1 MATMWKKTLAY
12 LGLVEEPYDDDYA
25 DIPDEGMAGPRVRG
39 GPSPYE
45 SPPPRPEPSNVRR
58 IAPPRPGGDP
68 GGPSGGQFS
77 PGQYSQGQYGQGQ
90 YGSAGGYGSSPSL
103 TTVRTP
109 ASGAK
114 VHVTNPSTFNDVE
127 EVGEHF
133 RNGIPVIMNLA
144 GASESVAKRMLDF
157 ASGLI
162 YGLDGR
168 IERVGDRVF
177 LLTPQGV
184 DVSTE
189 ERRRLSERGFFNQ
202 A

>member
-1 MATMWKKTLAY
+1 MAQMWKKTLSF
-12 LGLVEEPYDDDYA
+12 LGLVEEYDDEYA
-25 DIPDEGMAGPRVRG
+25 DLPDDL
-39 GPSPYE
+39 
-45 SPPPRPEPSNVRR
+45 PPRQPEAAAQRTEPSNVRR
-58 IAPPRPGGDP
+58 IAPAPARVPDRGPERQAPVAAQPSQPSNVRPVT
-68 GGPSGGQFS
+68 SH
-77 PGQYSQGQYGQGQ
+77 
-90 YGSAGGYGSSPSL
+90 
-103 TTVRTP
+103 
-109 ASGAK
+109 K

-127 EVGEHF
+127 EVGERF
-133 RNGIPVIMNLA
+133 RNGIPVIMNLD
-144 GASESVAKRMLDF
+144 GASEAVAKRLLDF

-177 LLTPQGV
+177 LLTPVGT